1 MVQLIKLPWTEIPR
15 LGMRSAVNCRE
26 PQYSDK
32 LALSPRASELFGLYF
47 DDEVLEIMV
56 LETNRYEKQINRK
69 KWQDIAKDKLKA
81 LLGIIL
87 VMGVIPSHHLYLC
100 WSSDPFFNVPEISSV
115 MRFKRFQTIRNTLNN
130 HNNQKVKRR
139 GKNGF
144 DKLAKIRP
152 LLNALNHRF

>member
-87 VMGVIPSHHLYLC
+87 VMGVIPSHHLSLL
-100 WSSDPFFNVPEISSV
+100 E
-115 MRFKRFQTIRNTLNN
+115 Q
-130 HNNQKVKRR
+130 
-139 GKNGF
+139 
-144 DKLAKIRP
+144 RP
-152 LLNALNHRF
+152 ILQRSRDLQRNALQEIPDHKEHLKHP